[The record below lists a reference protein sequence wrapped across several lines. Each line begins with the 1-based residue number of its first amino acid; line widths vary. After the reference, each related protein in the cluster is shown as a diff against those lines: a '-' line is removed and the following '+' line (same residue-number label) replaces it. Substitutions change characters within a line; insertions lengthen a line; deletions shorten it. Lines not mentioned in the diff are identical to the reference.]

1 MKELKMIAAVG
12 GLLLIGSLS
21 VKAQSTDTIPRE
33 KKTQEKSQE
42 SSNMREMSKITPT
55 EVPASLR
62 QTLQNP
68 EYKGW
73 DGPNSTIHKNKA
85 GDRYTVEIR
94 NESGVK
100 RVYRFDSDGKLIRE

>member
-21 VKAQSTDTIPRE
+21 AKAQSTDTIPRE
-33 KKTQEKSQE
+33 KKSQE
-42 SSNMREMSKITPT
+42 SSNIREMSKITPT

-73 DGPNSTIHKNKA
+73 DGPNSAIHKNKA